1 LGFNG
6 ASGGEE
12 WAVKDGAMDPMLLWY
27 VIAMALWY
35 AVLRCGGAALVRC
48 IGAIVVADWA
58 FFAVIYE
65 LFVLVT
71 SLVTSGIES
80 VIEWLS
86 TTSVEGPR

>member
-1 LGFNG
+1 MLPW
-6 ASGGEE
+6 EE
-12 WAVKDGAMDPMLLWY
+12 WAVKDGAMGPVLLWY

-48 IGAIVVADWA
+48 IGAIVVDDWA
-58 FFAVIYE
+58 FFAVIYG

-71 SLVTSGIES
+71 SSVASGVES

-86 TTSVEGPR
+86 TASVGGPR